1 MIYYYRY
8 LHIQTSAIKRK
19 YPILIVRI
27 FLFQCLHI
35 QYRDIF
41 IYSLHFGSKVKCPE
55 ISTAWNTTCSREG
68 RVIHACNFCQSP
80 KGVGDQEV
88 FKFNTREGQLFFWKK
103 RPKSP
108 SRPHPRKD
116 VPSLNGHPRPPWRKP
131 SHFLLFNQLNMVA
144 PHFHLTACCFKKHN
158 ILIQ

>member
-1 MIYYYRY
+1 MSTHSISRY
-8 LHIQTSAIKRK
+8 IHIFK
-19 YPILIVRI
+19 
-27 FLFQCLHI
+27 
-35 QYRDIF
+35 
-41 IYSLHFGSKVKCPE
+41 HFGSKVKCPE

-88 FKFNTREGQLFFWKK
+88 FEFNTREGQLFFWKK

-144 PHFHLTACCFKKHN
+144 PHFHLTACCFTKHN
-158 ILIQ
+158 ILIQRIWDHGVKVV